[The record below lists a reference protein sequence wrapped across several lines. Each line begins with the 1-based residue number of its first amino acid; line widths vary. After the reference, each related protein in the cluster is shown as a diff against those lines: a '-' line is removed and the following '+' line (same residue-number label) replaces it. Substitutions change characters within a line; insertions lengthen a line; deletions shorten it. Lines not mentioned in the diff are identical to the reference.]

1 MKITITGS
9 LGNISKPLAKQLIS
23 AGHQLTIISS
33 NAEKVAAIEALGATA
48 AIGLVTDVDFLTK
61 AFTSAD
67 AVYTMVPPNFGAS
80 NYREYVGSIG
90 KNYAEAIEQAGV
102 SRVVNLSS
110 IGAHLNAGTGPISGN
125 HDVELELNKLSNV
138 AVKHLRAP
146 FFYVNFLSNID
157 MIRHMGIL
165 GSNYPATARL
175 IMVHPEDIAAV
186 AAEELQQEFTGKSVR
201 YLVSDDRTLGPIATI
216 LGTAIGKPE
225 LPWVEFTDE
234 QALNGMLQNGLPPEI
249 ARNFVE
255 MGTAV
260 RSGIL
265 WGDYDQNQPKVKGS
279 INLEAFAEEFADRY
293 KQA

>member
-9 LGNISKPLAKQLIS
+9 LGNISKPLAQQLIS
-23 AGHQLTIISS
+23 AGHELTIISS
-33 NAEKVAAIEALGATA
+33 SADKVAAIEALGATA
-48 AIGLVTDVDFLTK
+48 AIGLVTNVDFLTK
-61 AFTSAD
+61 AFTGAD
-67 AVYTMVPPNFGAS
+67 AIYTMVPPNLGAS

-90 KNYAEAIEQAGV
+90 KNYAEAIAKAGV

-110 IGAHLNAGTGPISGN
+110 IGAHLNAGTGPIAGN

-165 GSNYPATARL
+165 GANYPATARL

-201 YLVSDDRTLGPIATI
+201 YLVSDDRTLGPIATV

-255 MGTAV
+255 MGTAI
-260 RSGIL
+260 RSGVL
-265 WGDYDQNQPKVKGS
+265 WEDYDQNQPKVKGS
-279 INLEAFAEEFADRY
+279 IKLEAFAEEFADRF

>member
-9 LGNISKPLAKQLIS
+9 LGNISKPLTKQLIK

-33 NAEKVAAIEALGATA
+33 NAEKVTAIEALGATA

-61 AFTSAD
+61 AFTGAD

-90 KNYAEAIEQAGV
+90 KNYAEAVAKAGV

-110 IGAHLNAGTGPISGN
+110 IGAHLNAGTGPIAGN

-165 GSNYPATARL
+165 GANYPATARL

-201 YLVSDDRTLGPIATI
+201 YLVSDDRTLGPIATV

-255 MGTAV
+255 MGTAI

-265 WGDYDQNQPKVKGS
+265 WGDYDQNPPKVKGS
-279 INLEAFAEEFADRY
+279 INLEAFAEEFADRFQ
-293 KQA
+293 QA

>member
-9 LGNISKPLAKQLIS
+9 LGNISKPLAKQLIK

-61 AFTSAD
+61 AFTGAD

-90 KNYAEAIEQAGV
+90 KNYAEAVAKAGV

-110 IGAHLNAGTGPISGN
+110 IGAHLNAGTGPIAGN

-165 GSNYPATARL
+165 GANYPATARL
-175 IMVHPEDIAAV
+175 VMVHPEDIAAV
-186 AAEELQQEFTGKSVR
+186 AAEELLQEFTGKSVR
-201 YLVSDDRTLGPIATI
+201 YLVSDDRTLGPIATV

-255 MGTAV
+255 MGTAI
-260 RSGIL
+260 RSGVL
-265 WGDYDQNQPKVKGS
+265 WEDYDQNKPKVKGS
-279 INLEAFAEEFADRY
+279 INLEAFAEEFADRF
-293 KQA
+293 KQ

>member
-1 MKITITGS
+1 MKIAITGS
-9 LGNISKPLAKQLIS
+9 LGNISKPLAKQLIK

-33 NAEKVAAIEALGATA
+33 NADKIPAIEALGATA

-61 AFTSAD
+61 AFTGAD

-90 KNYAEAIEQAGV
+90 KNYAEAVAKAGV

-110 IGAHLNAGTGPISGN
+110 IGAHLNAGTGPIAGN

-165 GSNYPATARL
+165 GANYPATARL
-175 IMVHPEDIAAV
+175 VMVHPEDIAAV
-186 AAEELQQEFTGKSVR
+186 AAEELLQEFTGKSVR
-201 YLVSDDRTLGPIATI
+201 YLVSDDRTLGPIATV

-255 MGTAV
+255 MGTAI
-260 RSGIL
+260 RSGVL
-265 WGDYDQNQPKVKGS
+265 WEDYDQNKPKVKGS
-279 INLEAFAEEFADRY
+279 INLEAFAEEFADRF
-293 KQA
+293 KQ